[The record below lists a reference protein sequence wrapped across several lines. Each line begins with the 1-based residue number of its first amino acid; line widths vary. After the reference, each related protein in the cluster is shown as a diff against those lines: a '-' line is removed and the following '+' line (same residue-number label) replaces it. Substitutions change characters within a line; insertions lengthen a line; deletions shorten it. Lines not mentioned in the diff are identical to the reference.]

1 MDEHE
6 PTGAPPADPTSTPS
20 GPSGERHPDDLA
32 PDPSVRAGI
41 PRGVLWAAALFV
53 VVLTIAGWVALST
66 DSSPKGSAGG
76 SAGGPV
82 VILDPNATIPTAPEG
97 GGLQRRDLTGQVAPA
112 GPFRTFTGG
121 EANIASFR
129 GRPVLVNFWG
139 SYCGP
144 CISEMPD
151 LERIKAKYGDRL
163 QIVGFD
169 VQDGETAARQM
180 AERTGVTYLLGFDPS
195 AAIAGSFS
203 VASLPTTVMIG
214 RDGTVTYSRT
224 GARNFDELSALI
236 DENLHP

>member
-6 PTGAPPADPTSTPS
+6 PTDAPTVDPTPTPS
-20 GPSGERHPDDLA
+20 DPSAERHPDDLA

-53 VVLTIAGWVALST
+53 VVLTIAGWVALSNNT
-66 DSSPKGSAGG
+66 SSGSANASGG
-76 SAGGPV
+76 SQV
-82 VILDPNATIPTAPEG
+82 VILDPNATIPTTPAES
-97 GGLQRRDLTGQVAPA
+97 GGLQGGDLTGKMAPT
-112 GPFRTFTGG
+112 PKFPTFTGG
-121 EANIASFR
+121 EADLASFR
-129 GRPVLVNFWG
+129 GRPVLVNFWA

-151 LERIKAKYGDRL
+151 LERIRAKYGDRL

-169 VQDGETAARQM
+169 VKEPETAARQM
-180 AERTGVTYLLGFDPS
+180 AERTGVTYLLGFDTF
-195 AAIAGSFS
+195 AAIAGSFG
-203 VASLPTTVMIG
+203 VINLPTTVMIG
-214 RDGTVTYSRT
+214 RDGTVAYSRT